1 MNGQSM
7 WPKTSQPNL
16 VPLEVLSQPGRKK
29 KARNTKNDEH
39 RRQAGGKLS
48 KKITILSCGK
58 CGNSGQNV
66 RTFKGKSEASSSGT
80 SRQKCKVGRSM
91 QEQVAP
97 TQANQSQTQSTPPQ
111 SSQSQ
116 EQNAPASTLHKYW
129 KMYMDLN
136 NKADRESDLPV
147 AGKFATSTRQLN
159 GKGHLT
165 FTMKTSIETSLSS
178 PILNYFVLT
187 GSSIETNEAIEEFT
201 EKKDYFELK
210 FLAVYEAKTD
220 GSVSTSVNK
229 VLDPHNAS
237 CYQCRRICFSHFK
250 SRNCGNYSLVSR
262 IPLEKEIVAGERI
275 EVYFEIAP
283 SAFIVVKICQ
293 VQLLHRPPYKGGFS
307 VDKIHGHKIGFDLVE
322 TSSGLANN
330 DNDSKR
336 SSIWEDEDL
345 MINNKMESE
354 YIYLFDDKL
363 LKNFIIES
371 LNTAQVLELVYGPYQ
386 MSQWIINISMG
397 DTQTRKAM
405 RRLIE
410 GVKSLPLKILQ
421 ILQKGEWNP
430 QPPKREVRAD
440 AT

>member
-1 MNGQSM
+1 
-7 WPKTSQPNL
+7 
-16 VPLEVLSQPGRKK
+16 
-29 KARNTKNDEH
+29 
-39 RRQAGGKLS
+39 
-48 KKITILSCGK
+48 
-58 CGNSGQNV
+58 
-66 RTFKGKSEASSSGT
+66 
-80 SRQKCKVGRSM
+80 
-91 QEQVAP
+91 
-97 TQANQSQTQSTPPQ
+97 
-111 SSQSQ
+111 
-116 EQNAPASTLHKYW
+116 
-129 KMYMDLN
+129 MYMDLN

-147 AGKFATSTRQLN
+147 AGKGTDAIEGISLALSTPNETKISSASFARINNLRLLTMHNVHVTGSLEHLSNQLSSFAESHDMVN
-159 GKGHLT
+159 FNTLKRLCIYRHSNLVHNEHAGLPGRNKN
-165 FTMKTSIETSLSS
+165 LSS
-178 PILNYFVLT
+178 PLFDIPETTEKKRTCSILFDIPP
-187 GSSIETNEAIEEFT
+187 ST

-386 MSQWIINISMG
+386 MSQVYS
-397 DTQTRKAM
+397 QM
-405 RRLIE
+405 RLRICSRVCIE
-410 GVKSLPLKILQ
+410 
-421 ILQKGEWNP
+421 
-430 QPPKREVRAD
+430 
-440 AT
+440 T

>member
-1 MNGQSM
+1 MCQVQLFRRTPYTRDFSIDKIHGC
-7 WPKTSQPNL
+7 KYGFDLTETSCRLTNKDEDSERMIMEDEDQIINNKRDTKC
-16 VPLEVLSQPGRKK
+16 LERMPFYFVQVDSLLNSHSELGDMQYSKLNTIWKGSKVHNEHAGLPGR
-29 KARNTKNDEH
+29 NKN
-39 RRQAGGKLS
+39 
-48 KKITILSCGK
+48 I
-58 CGNSGQNV
+58 
-66 RTFKGKSEASSSGT
+66 
-80 SRQKCKVGRSM
+80 
-91 QEQVAP
+91 
-97 TQANQSQTQSTPPQ
+97 
-111 SSQSQ
+111 
-116 EQNAPASTLHKYW
+116 
-129 KMYMDLN
+129 
-136 NKADRESDLPV
+136 
-147 AGKFATSTRQLN
+147 
-159 GKGHLT
+159 
-165 FTMKTSIETSLSS
+165 SS
-178 PILNYFVLT
+178 PLFDIPETTEKKRTCSILFDIPP
-187 GSSIETNEAIEEFT
+187 ST

-283 SAFIVVKICQ
+283 YAFIVVKICQ

-330 DNDSKR
+330 DYDSKR

-371 LNTAQVLELVYGPYQ
+371 LNTAQ
-386 MSQWIINISMG
+386 ISL
-397 DTQTRKAM
+397 T
-405 RRLIE
+405 LYNE
-410 GVKSLPLKILQ
+410 ILQ
-421 ILQKGEWNP
+421 FVKNVQIPRKTQYTHNP
-430 QPPKREVRAD
+430 TIKQPNAD
-440 AT
+440 QRFNIGL